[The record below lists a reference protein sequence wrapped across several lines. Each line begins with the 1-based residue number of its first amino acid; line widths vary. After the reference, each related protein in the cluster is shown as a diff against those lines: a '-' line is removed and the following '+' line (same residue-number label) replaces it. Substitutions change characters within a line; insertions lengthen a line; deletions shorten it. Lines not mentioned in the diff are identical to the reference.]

1 MWVNECVGVVESKSE
16 CECVCVF
23 RRMLHVWRSK
33 DRFSRVLSYCGIW
46 ELNLFMRSLYWQ
58 VLLSGEAV
66 SLTPIGHFRF
76 KTDFYLLVC

>member
-33 DRFSRVLSYCGIW
+33 DSFLGFCLLMYFYIAVIKHYGQG
-46 ELNLFMRSLYWQ
+46 NL
-58 VLLSGEAV
+58 
-66 SLTPIGHFRF
+66 
-76 KTDFYLLVC
+76 